1 MGFSIVVDILNTLN
15 AGSGVDIKTLAKN
28 LTDTVRVPQQLAID
42 NRKLSSSAKISS
54 VGKIMSVVEQFSS
67 AATAIGNPQTFQ
79 RNPSSS
85 DPTKIT
91 MEFTGGSTASTFSG
105 KVAVNQLATETSILF
120 PPLTSLSA
128 NLAGSD
134 ANRTLKLISGTAGSP
149 GSELATIDLKTVN
162 TLPALRDRI
171 NQIAGFEATIITGG
185 TTSSPSYYIGVKG
198 KAGESNRFFA
208 SVTINVDGITSNAS
222 GAGLVAGGAEV
233 IRQGTDAVIS
243 VDGVQITS
251 GTNIFNDVLPNVTIT
266 AKAVTNADVTLS
278 STYNTVGLSNA
289 MATLVSGYNLML
301 ETIKTETAFSIDPKK
316 RGGLANNASTNG
328 LVSELRRF
336 TTQSIAGFNDGVHT
350 LANLGVRTNRD
361 GSLKLDETAFAT
373 ALKQTP
379 EIVEAVLASKQQITD
394 SRLSIISATGVPT
407 GKYQI
412 SKDDKGQWKINDSLA
427 TLSIGKLTGKV
438 GTLSE
443 GLIISLPPGVEIAA
457 PAGYS
462 TTLYYSKGILERF
475 NDMLKSLKDSQSSI
489 QLVSTNATKSLS
501 DISVEQTKLDA
512 KMKLIEDRYLKQFS
526 QMNSAVSAG
535 NNTRSALTTFIDSW
549 TAGLKA

>member
-1 MGFSIVVDILNTLN
+1 MVDILNTLN

-105 KVAVNQLATETSILF
+105 KVAVNQLASETSILF
-120 PPLTSLSA
+120 PPLTSLST
-128 NLAGSD
+128 NLAGTD

-208 SVTINVDGITSNAS
+208 SVTTDVNGTASNAS
-222 GAGLVAGGAEV
+222 GAGLVANGAEV

-301 ETIKTETAFSIDPKK
+301 ETIKTETAFNIDPKK

-350 LANLGVRTNRD
+350 LASLGVRTNRD

-407 GKYQI
+407 GKYKI
-412 SKDDKGQWKINDSLA
+412 SKDDTGQWKINDSLA
-427 TLSIGKLTGKV
+427 TLSTGKLTGKA
-438 GTLSE
+438 GTSSE

-462 TTLYYSKGILERF
+462 TALYYSKGILERF

-489 QLVSTNATKSLS
+489 QLVSTNATKAIS
-501 DISVEQTKLDA
+501 DISLEQTKFDA

-535 NNTRSALTTFIDSW
+535 NNTRSALTTFIESW
-549 TAGLKA
+549 TAGLKG

>member
-1 MGFSIVVDILNTLN
+1 MVDILNTLN

-105 KVAVNQLATETSILF
+105 KVAVNQLASETSILF

-128 NLAGSD
+128 NLAGTD

-208 SVTINVDGITSNAS
+208 SVTTDVNGTASNAS
-222 GAGLVAGGAEV
+222 GTGLVANGAEV

-301 ETIKTETAFSIDPKK
+301 ETIKTETAFNIDPKK

-350 LANLGVRTNRD
+350 LASLGVRTNRD

-407 GKYQI
+407 GKYNI
-412 SKDDKGQWKINDSLA
+412 SKDDTGQWKINDSLA
-427 TLSIGKLTGKV
+427 TLSTGKLTGKA
-438 GTLSE
+438 GTSSE

-462 TTLYYSKGILERF
+462 TALYYSKGILERF

-489 QLVSTNATKSLS
+489 QLVSTNATKAIS
-501 DISVEQTKLDA
+501 DISLEQTKFDA

>member
-1 MGFSIVVDILNTLN
+1 MVDILNTLN

-105 KVAVNQLATETSILF
+105 KVAVNQLASETSILF

-128 NLAGSD
+128 NLAGTD

-208 SVTINVDGITSNAS
+208 SVTTDVNGTASNAS
-222 GAGLVAGGAEV
+222 GTGLVANGAEV

-301 ETIKTETAFSIDPKK
+301 ETIKTETAFNIDPKK

-350 LANLGVRTNRD
+350 LASLGVRTNRD

-407 GKYQI
+407 GKYKI
-412 SKDDKGQWKINDSLA
+412 SKDDTGQWKINDSLA
-427 TLSIGKLTGKV
+427 TLSTGKLTGKA
-438 GTLSE
+438 GTSSE

-462 TTLYYSKGILERF
+462 TALYYSKGILERF

-489 QLVSTNATKSLS
+489 QLVSTNATKAIS
-501 DISVEQTKLDA
+501 DISLEQTKFDA

>member
-1 MGFSIVVDILNTLN
+1 
-15 AGSGVDIKTLAKN
+15 
-28 LTDTVRVPQQLAID
+28 
-42 NRKLSSSAKISS
+42 
-54 VGKIMSVVEQFSS
+54 
-67 AATAIGNPQTFQ
+67 
-79 RNPSSS
+79 
-85 DPTKIT
+85 
-91 MEFTGGSTASTFSG
+91 
-105 KVAVNQLATETSILF
+105 
-120 PPLTSLSA
+120 
-128 NLAGSD
+128 
-134 ANRTLKLISGTAGSP
+134 
-149 GSELATIDLKTVN
+149 
-162 TLPALRDRI
+162 
-171 NQIAGFEATIITGG
+171 
-185 TTSSPSYYIGVKG
+185 VKG

-208 SVTINVDGITSNAS
+208 SVTTNVDGITSNAS

-266 AKAVTNADVTLS
+266 AKALTNADVTLS

-301 ETIKTETAFSIDPKK
+301 ETIKTETAFNIDPKK

-350 LANLGVRTNRD
+350 LASLGVRTNRD

-407 GKYQI
+407 GKYKI
-412 SKDDKGQWKINDSLA
+412 SKDDTGQWKINDDLA
-427 TLSIGKLTGKV
+427 TLSTGKLTGKA
-438 GTLSE
+438 GTSSE

-462 TTLYYSKGILERF
+462 TALYYSKGILERF

-489 QLVSTNATKSLS
+489 QLVSTNATKAIS
-501 DISVEQTKLDA
+501 DISLEQTKFDA

>member
-1 MGFSIVVDILNTLN
+1 MVDILNALN

-105 KVAVNQLATETSILF
+105 KVAVNQLASETSILF
-120 PPLTSLSA
+120 PPLTSLST
-128 NLAGSD
+128 NLAGTD

-208 SVTINVDGITSNAS
+208 SVTTDVNGTASNAS
-222 GAGLVAGGAEV
+222 GAGLVANGAEV

-301 ETIKTETAFSIDPKK
+301 ETIKTETAFNIDPKK

-350 LANLGVRTNRD
+350 LASLGVRTNRD

-407 GKYQI
+407 GKYKI
-412 SKDDKGQWKINDSLA
+412 SKDDTGQWKINDSLA
-427 TLSIGKLTGKV
+427 TLSTGKLTGKA
-438 GTLSE
+438 GTSSE

-462 TTLYYSKGILERF
+462 TALYYSKGILERF

-489 QLVSTNATKSLS
+489 QLVSTNATKAIS
-501 DISVEQTKLDA
+501 DISLEQTKFDA

-535 NNTRSALTTFIDSW
+535 NNTRSALTTFIESW
-549 TAGLKA
+549 TAGLKG

>member
-1 MGFSIVVDILNTLN
+1 MVDILNTLN

-105 KVAVNQLATETSILF
+105 KVAVNQLASETSILF
-120 PPLTSLSA
+120 PPLTSLST

-208 SVTINVDGITSNAS
+208 SVTTNVDGITNNAS
-222 GAGLVAGGAEV
+222 GTGLVANGAEV

-301 ETIKTETAFSIDPKK
+301 ETIKTETAFNIDPKK

-350 LANLGVRTNRD
+350 LASLGVRTNRD

-412 SKDDKGQWKINDSLA
+412 SKDDTGQWKINDSFA
-427 TLSIGKLTGKV
+427 TLSTGKLTGKA
-438 GTLSE
+438 GTSSE

-462 TTLYYSKGILERF
+462 TALYYSKGILERF

-489 QLVSTNATKSLS
+489 QLVSTNATKAIS
-501 DISVEQTKLDA
+501 DISLEQTKFDA

>member
-1 MGFSIVVDILNTLN
+1 MVDILNTLN

-105 KVAVNQLATETSILF
+105 KVAVNQLASETSILF

-134 ANRTLKLISGTAGSP
+134 ANRTLKIISGTAGSP

-208 SVTINVDGITSNAS
+208 SVTTNVDGITNNAS
-222 GAGLVAGGAEV
+222 GAGLVANGAEV

-301 ETIKTETAFSIDPKK
+301 ETIKTETAFNIDPKK

-350 LANLGVRTNRD
+350 LASLGVRTNRD

-407 GKYQI
+407 GKYKI
-412 SKDDKGQWKINDSLA
+412 SKDDTGQWKINDDLA
-427 TLSIGKLTGKV
+427 TLSTGKLTGKA
-438 GTLSE
+438 GTSSE

-462 TTLYYSKGILERF
+462 TALYYSKGILERF

-489 QLVSTNATKSLS
+489 QLVSTNATKAIS
-501 DISVEQTKLDA
+501 DISLEQTKFDA

>member
-1 MGFSIVVDILNTLN
+1 MVDILNTLN

-42 NRKLSSSAKISS
+42 NRKLSSTAKISS

-91 MEFTGGSTASTFSG
+91 MEFTGGSTAPTFTG
-105 KVAVNQLATETSILF
+105 KVAVNQLASETSILF
-120 PPLTSLSA
+120 PPVTSLSA

-171 NQIAGFEATIITGG
+171 NQISGFEATIITGG

-208 SVTINVDGITSNAS
+208 SVTTNVNGTASNAS
-222 GAGLVAGGAEV
+222 GGGLVINGAEV

-266 AKAVTNADVTLS
+266 AKAVTNSDVTLS

-301 ETIKTETAFSIDPKK
+301 ETIKTETAFNIDPKK

-350 LANLGVRTNRD
+350 LASLGVRTNRD

-412 SKDDKGQWKINDSLA
+412 SKDDAGQWKINDSLA
-427 TLSIGKLTGKV
+427 TLSTGKLTGKA
-438 GTLSE
+438 GTSSE

-462 TTLYYSKGILERF
+462 TSLYYSKGILERF

-489 QLVSTNATKSLS
+489 QLVSTNANKSLS
-501 DISVEQTKLDA
+501 DISLEQTKFDA

-535 NNTRSALTTFIDSW
+535 NNTRSTLTTFIDSW
-549 TAGLKA
+549 TAGLKG

>member
-1 MGFSIVVDILNTLN
+1 MVDILNTLN

-42 NRKLSSSAKISS
+42 NRKLSSTAKISS

-91 MEFTGGSTASTFSG
+91 MEFTGGSTAPTFTG
-105 KVAVNQLATETSILF
+105 KVAVNQLASETSILF
-120 PPLTSLSA
+120 PPVTSLSA

-171 NQIAGFEATIITGG
+171 NQISGFEATIITGG

-208 SVTINVDGITSNAS
+208 SVTTNVNGTASNAS
-222 GAGLVAGGAEV
+222 GGGLVINGAEV

-266 AKAVTNADVTLS
+266 AKAVTNSDVTLS

-301 ETIKTETAFSIDPKK
+301 ETIKTETAFNIDPKK

-350 LANLGVRTNRD
+350 LASLGVRTNRD

-412 SKDDKGQWKINDSLA
+412 SKDDAGQWKINDSLA
-427 TLSIGKLTGKV
+427 TLSTGKLTGKA
-438 GTLSE
+438 GTSSE

-462 TTLYYSKGILERF
+462 TSLYYSKGILERF

-489 QLVSTNATKSLS
+489 QLVSTNANKSLS
-501 DISVEQTKLDA
+501 DISVEQTKFDA

-535 NNTRSALTTFIDSW
+535 NNTRSTLTTFIDSW
-549 TAGLKA
+549 TAGLKG

>member
-1 MGFSIVVDILNTLN
+1 MVDILNTLN

-105 KVAVNQLATETSILF
+105 KVAVNQLASETSILF
-120 PPLTSLSA
+120 PPLTSLST
-128 NLAGSD
+128 NLAGTD

-208 SVTINVDGITSNAS
+208 SVTTDVNGTASNAS
-222 GAGLVAGGAEV
+222 GAGLVANGAEV

-301 ETIKTETAFSIDPKK
+301 ETIKTETAFNIDPKK

-350 LANLGVRTNRD
+350 LASLGVRTNRD

-407 GKYQI
+407 GKYKI
-412 SKDDKGQWKINDSLA
+412 SKDDTGQWKINDSLA
-427 TLSIGKLTGKV
+427 TLSTGKLTGKA
-438 GTLSE
+438 GTSSE

-462 TTLYYSKGILERF
+462 TALYYSKGILERF

-489 QLVSTNATKSLS
+489 QLVSTNATKAIS
-501 DISVEQTKLDA
+501 DISLEQTKFDA

>member
-1 MGFSIVVDILNTLN
+1 MVDILNALN

-91 MEFTGGSTASTFSG
+91 MEFIGGSTASTFSG
-105 KVAVNQLATETSILF
+105 KVAVNQLASETSILF
-120 PPLTSLSA
+120 PPLTSLST

-134 ANRTLKLISGTAGSP
+134 AKRTLKLISGTAGSP

-208 SVTINVDGITSNAS
+208 SVTTNVDGITNNAS
-222 GAGLVAGGAEV
+222 GTGLVANGAEV

-301 ETIKTETAFSIDPKK
+301 ETIKTETAFNIDPKK

-350 LANLGVRTNRD
+350 LASLGVRTNRD

-412 SKDDKGQWKINDSLA
+412 SKDDTGQWKINDSFA
-427 TLSIGKLTGKV
+427 TLSTGKLTGKA
-438 GTLSE
+438 GTSSE

-462 TTLYYSKGILERF
+462 TALYYSKGILERF

-489 QLVSTNATKSLS
+489 QLVSTNATKAIS
-501 DISVEQTKLDA
+501 DISLEQTKFDA

>member
-1 MGFSIVVDILNTLN
+1 MVDILNTLN

-105 KVAVNQLATETSILF
+105 KVAVNQLASETSILF

-134 ANRTLKLISGTAGSP
+134 ANRTLKIISGTAGSP

-208 SVTINVDGITSNAS
+208 SVTTNVDGITNNAS
-222 GAGLVAGGAEV
+222 GAGLVANGAEV

-301 ETIKTETAFSIDPKK
+301 ETIKTETAFNIDPKK

-350 LANLGVRTNRD
+350 LASLGVRTNRD

-407 GKYQI
+407 GKYKI
-412 SKDDKGQWKINDSLA
+412 SKDDTGQWKINDDLA
-427 TLSIGKLTGKV
+427 TLSTGKLTGKA
-438 GTLSE
+438 GTSSE

-462 TTLYYSKGILERF
+462 TALYYSKGILERF

-489 QLVSTNATKSLS
+489 QLVSTNATKA
-501 DISVEQTKLDA
+501 ISVISLEQTKFDA

>member
-1 MGFSIVVDILNTLN
+1 MVDILNTLN

-42 NRKLSSSAKISS
+42 NRKLSSTAKISS

-91 MEFTGGSTASTFSG
+91 MEFTGGSTAPTFTG
-105 KVAVNQLATETSILF
+105 KVAVNQLASETSILF
-120 PPLTSLSA
+120 PPVTSLSA

-171 NQIAGFEATIITGG
+171 NQISGFEATIITGG

-208 SVTINVDGITSNAS
+208 SVTTNVNGTASNAS
-222 GAGLVAGGAEV
+222 GGGLVINGAEV

-266 AKAVTNADVTLS
+266 AKAVTNSDVTLS

-301 ETIKTETAFSIDPKK
+301 ETIKTETAFNIDPKK

-350 LANLGVRTNRD
+350 LASLGVRTNRD

-412 SKDDKGQWKINDSLA
+412 SKDDTGQWKINDSLA
-427 TLSIGKLTGKV
+427 TLSTGKLTGKA
-438 GTLSE
+438 GTSSE

-462 TTLYYSKGILERF
+462 TSLYYSKGILERF

-489 QLVSTNATKSLS
+489 QLVSTNANKSLS
-501 DISVEQTKLDA
+501 DISLEQTKFDA

-535 NNTRSALTTFIDSW
+535 NNTRSTLTTFIDSW
-549 TAGLKA
+549 TAGLKG

>member
-1 MGFSIVVDILNTLN
+1 MVDILNTLN

-105 KVAVNQLATETSILF
+105 KVAVNQLASETSILF
-120 PPLTSLSA
+120 PPLTSLST

-208 SVTINVDGITSNAS
+208 SVTTDVNGTASNAS
-222 GAGLVAGGAEV
+222 GAGLVANGAEV

-251 GTNIFNDVLPNVTIT
+251 GANIFNDVLPNVTIT

-301 ETIKTETAFSIDPKK
+301 ETIKTETAFNIDPKK

-350 LANLGVRTNRD
+350 LASLGVRTNRD

-412 SKDDKGQWKINDSLA
+412 SKDDTGQWKINDSLA
-427 TLSIGKLTGKV
+427 TLSTGKLTGKA
-438 GTLSE
+438 GTSSE

-462 TTLYYSKGILERF
+462 TSLYYSKGILERF

-501 DISVEQTKLDA
+501 DISVEQTKLDT

-549 TAGLKA
+549 TAGLKG

>member
-1 MGFSIVVDILNTLN
+1 MVDILNTLN

-105 KVAVNQLATETSILF
+105 KVAVNQLASETSILF
-120 PPLTSLSA
+120 PPLTSLST
-128 NLAGSD
+128 NLAGTD

-208 SVTINVDGITSNAS
+208 SVTTDVNGTASNAS
-222 GAGLVAGGAEV
+222 GTGLVANGAEV

-301 ETIKTETAFSIDPKK
+301 ETIKTETAFNIDPKK

-350 LANLGVRTNRD
+350 LASLGVRTNRD

-407 GKYQI
+407 GKYNI
-412 SKDDKGQWKINDSLA
+412 SKDDTGQWKINDSLA
-427 TLSIGKLTGKV
+427 TLSTGKLTGKA
-438 GTLSE
+438 GTSSE

-462 TTLYYSKGILERF
+462 TALYYSKGILERF

-489 QLVSTNATKSLS
+489 QLVSTNATKAIS
-501 DISVEQTKLDA
+501 DISLEQTKFDA